1 MSVSDCTYLEGASSA
16 RQLATSCRAVS
27 GSGFQ
32 MTLHADNG
40 PADLERLILTAIAL
54 RQAHSSQRQIER
66 LSVPVKR
73 LDRTRKSEARRAD
86 SVYSVHG
93 KPTDLL
99 HVM

>member
-1 MSVSDCTYLEGASSA
+1 
-16 RQLATSCRAVS
+16 
-27 GSGFQ
+27 